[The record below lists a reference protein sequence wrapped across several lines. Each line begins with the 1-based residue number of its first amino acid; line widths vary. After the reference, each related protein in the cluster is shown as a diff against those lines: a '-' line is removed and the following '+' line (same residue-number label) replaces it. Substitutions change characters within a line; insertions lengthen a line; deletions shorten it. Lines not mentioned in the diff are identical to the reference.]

1 MAKVVRDPTVTP
13 KAAEEVGTE
22 TETRT
27 MRGGDGKWRIGGRL
41 ARSRLAKTT
50 TMDLRCNDSKARLE
64 GPRISLEDLEDLGV
78 HRTNQVVLKD
88 SKVRQEEDL
97 QINQEGH
104 KTNQEDRQTN
114 QGGRLINQEDRRT
127 KEGLPPKRWI
137 RIRVTLTTKH
147 LPQKARRLQ
156 KEKLRPRASRLRKG
170 NLLQEKE
177 NHHQRGS
184 RALQMEQGL
193 KKNQLSLFRITEHLT
208 KDKVYSFVLTT
219 LLACLYL
226 RILLK

>member
-1 MAKVVRDPTVTP
+1 
-13 KAAEEVGTE
+13 
-22 TETRT
+22 
-27 MRGGDGKWRIGGRL
+27 
-41 ARSRLAKTT
+41 
-50 TMDLRCNDSKARLE
+50 MDLRCNDSKARLE
-64 GPRISLEDLEDLGV
+64 GHRISLEDLEDLGV
-78 HRTNQVVLKD
+78 
-88 SKVRQEEDL
+88 L
-97 QINQEGH
+97 QINQEDH

-114 QGGRLINQEDRRT
+114 QGGRLVNQEDRQT

-147 LPQKARRLQ
+147 LQQKARRLQ
-156 KEKLRPRASRLRKG
+156 KEKLRPRASHLRKG
-170 NLLQEKE
+170 NRPQEKE

-226 RILLK
+226 